1 MFELVERNRKATGRR
16 FMTIVLSIVVHLVV
30 IGAVIVLPL
39 LYINSD
45 LPKPNDVIQAFAAPQ
60 PVAPPPPPPPPP
72 PAAAP
77 PPKPVPTTGQNL
89 APVAAPNKITTPPP
103 VTPPPASNEQGVPG
117 GVPGGIAG
125 GVAGGI
131 VGGIPEAPPGPPAG
145 APVRVGGKIA
155 APDLVRRVEPKYPA
169 IAQNAHVGGTVV
181 LEATV
186 DTSGRVQSVRVLR
199 GVPLLNDAAID
210 AVKQWRYSPLRLNGT
225 PTPFILTVTVTFQM
239 Q

>member
-1 MFELVERNRKATGRR
+1 
-16 FMTIVLSIVVHLVV
+16 MTIVLSIVIHTVV
-30 IGAVIVLPL
+30 IGAVIVVPL

-45 LPKPNDVIQAFAAPQ
+45 LPKPNDVIAAFAAPA
-60 PVAPPPPPPPPP
+60 PAPPPPPPPPP

-77 PPKPVPTTGQNL
+77 QPAKPVATTGQQNL
-89 APVAAPNKITTPPP
+89 APVAPPDKITEPPVAPPP
-103 VTPPPASNEQGVPG
+103 TTEQGVPG

-125 GVAGGI
+125 GVAGGV
-131 VGGIPEAPPGPPAG
+131 VGGIPDAPPGPPAG
-145 APVRVGGKIA
+145 APVRVGGRIA
-155 APDLVRRVEPKYPA
+155 APDLVHRVEPKYPA
-169 IAQNAHVGGTVV
+169 IAQNAHVAGTVV

-199 GVPLLNDAAID
+199 GVPLLNESAIE
-210 AVKQWRYSPLRLNGT
+210 AVKQWRYSPLQLNGT